1 VSATPEGLAAA
12 AAARE
17 DGHEG
22 PGGPGRAGRGSA
34 EEASEVVDGQIV
46 VGVDGSEGS
55 RRALRWALEEARC
68 RRLSL
73 VAVGVWESPYEYGFD
88 EVPPPP
94 GRERE
99 LAETARHRLEA
110 ALEEVGEEARAGV
123 AIEARVV
130 EGRPAKVFCELS
142 DEASL
147 LVLGARGH
155 GGFAGLLLGSVSTEC
170 AHHSRCPVVIVPRSK
185 GPDGAER

>member
-1 VSATPEGLAAA
+1 MNGK
-12 AAARE
+12 
-17 DGHEG
+17 
-22 PGGPGRAGRGSA
+22 
-34 EEASEVVDGQIV
+34 IV

-55 RRALRWALEEARC
+55 RRALRWALDEARC
-68 RRLSL
+68 RRLPL
-73 VAVGVWESPYEYGFD
+73 LALGVWESPYEDGFD

-99 LAETARHRLEA
+99 LAETARRRLEA

-123 AIEARVV
+123 ALEARVV

-142 DEASL
+142 DEATL

-170 AHHSRCPVVIVPRSK
+170 AHHSRCPVVIVPKATGR
-185 GPDGAER
+185 GGTER